1 MLLVAY
7 ELSTYHS
14 GFALN

>member
-14 GFALN
+14 GFAIN